1 MLDLIVFIL
10 VLHGITLAISS
21 ILNVPGYVLLCKRHG
36 LSPIIAAIG
45 AVPAIGHGLF
55 FHVLSKK
62 KLNSLSGD
70 R

>member
-10 VLHGITLAISS
+10 VLHGVSLAVASF
-21 ILNVPGYVLLCKRHG
+21 LNVPGYILLCKRHG
-36 LSPIIAAIG
+36 LSPILAAIG

-55 FHVLSKK
+55 FQVLSKK
-62 KLNSLSGD
+62 KLNSLDED